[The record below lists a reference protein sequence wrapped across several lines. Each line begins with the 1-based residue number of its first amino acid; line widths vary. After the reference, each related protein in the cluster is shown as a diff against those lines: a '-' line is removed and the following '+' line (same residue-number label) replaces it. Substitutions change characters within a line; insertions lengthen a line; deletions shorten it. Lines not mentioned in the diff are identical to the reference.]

1 MNFQKIS
8 IALVLIGSM
17 GINISTVQATGG
29 KDLAPLP
36 SKASATTA
44 PPPFMKTSDKEPK
57 SGVKE
62 TPVTKNKKPTAVS
75 HKPSEKKASDKAKK
89 EGKHQNTVPAKPSFG
104 GTELPE
110 NYKTI
115 SIFGDAVAMKEQ
127 AVRYIRANNPQVK
140 LSCTVERLV
149 DIYWQEAKLEGVR
162 PDIALCQALVE
173 TGFFKYGGDVV
184 YQQNNFCGLG
194 TVGKGVKGA
203 SFKTPQMGVRAHIQH
218 LLAYSEV
225 KRPSTPIVDPRYELA
240 HSIRV
245 QKGVVD
251 TWSGLNGTWAM
262 GSNYCEKIMAK
273 YQGML
278 NMPGGKPNLPPV
290 DPKNKYKTNIK
301 VRIAHILN
309 DNKE

>member
-1 MNFQKIS
+1 MNLKKIS
-8 IALVLIGSM
+8 IALALIGSL
-17 GINISTVQATGG
+17 GVNISVAQATGG
-29 KDLAPLP
+29 REIASLP
-36 SKASATTA
+36 KESATTA
-44 PPPFMKTSDKEPK
+44 APPFSKTPDKK
-57 SGVKE
+57 SKPGI
-62 TPVTKNKKPTAVS
+62 KKTQ
-75 HKPSEKKASDKAKK
+75 DTKAKK
-89 EGKHQNTVPAKPSFG
+89 TATASGKTASKTKKDSKTQTPVPSKPSFT

-115 SIFGDAVAMKEQ
+115 SIFGEPVAMKEQ
-127 AVRYIRANNPQVK
+127 AVRYIRTNNPQVK

-262 GSNYCEKIMAK
+262 GANYCEKIMAK

-278 NMPGGKPNLPPV
+278 KMPGGRLNLPPV